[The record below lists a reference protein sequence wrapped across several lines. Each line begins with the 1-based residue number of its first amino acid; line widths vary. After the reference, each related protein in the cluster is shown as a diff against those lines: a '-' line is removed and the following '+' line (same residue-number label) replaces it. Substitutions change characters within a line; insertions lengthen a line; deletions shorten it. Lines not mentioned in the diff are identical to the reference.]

1 MNDDATREMPVLNI
15 ADVTD
20 MPTQTLPVHEP
31 AHESTRKPANT
42 QSVHAETAPAEPAHT
57 ESAHPQSARPHRTGR
72 PIQTGAYR
80 QSRRQPGDSSVRA
93 ECPEP

>member
-15 ADVTD
+15 ADVAD

-42 QSVHAETAPAEPAHT
+42 SRCMQKLRLQSLRIRNRHIPNRRAPSNRSTHPNRCISAKSTAT
-57 ESAHPQSARPHRTGR
+57 W
-72 PIQTGAYR
+72 
-80 QSRRQPGDSSVRA
+80 
-93 ECPEP
+93 